1 MYLRGCKMSATFQ
14 EVNEKYNLRLY
25 TASYI
30 EEYDNARL
38 ELSESGKIDC
48 TRVYMQKEADEVFSK
63 LEKEIE
69 RLKVYESKEL
79 FLDRKGEIAVLLA
92 ESELNTTVMQDSDS
106 RYYYSAYIE
115 GADGEMWLVVM
126 EWFKDINQESGQE
139 YYGHRYSIKHISK
152 DKIKE
157 KLDEGVASK
166 DVLDSLTQGF
176 TENGFEDFKNKLIK
190 VFSYLSREVDMCS
203 K

>member
-1 MYLRGCKMSATFQ
+1 MSEARDI
-14 EVNEKYNLRLY
+14 EVNEKYNLSLY

-30 EEYDNARL
+30 EEYDDARL

-79 FLDRKGEIAVLLA
+79 FLDRKSEIAVLLA
-92 ESELNTTVMQDSDS
+92 ESELNTTTMMDTRD
-106 RYYYSAYIE
+106 YYSTYIE
-115 GADGEMWLVVM
+115 GADYEMWLVVM
-126 EWFKDINQESGQE
+126 EWFKDINQENGQE
-139 YYGHRYSIKHISK
+139 YYGHRYSIKNMGK
-152 DKIKE
+152 VNIKE
-157 KLDEGVASK
+157 KLNEGVASK

-176 TENGFEDFKNKLIK
+176 TENGFEDFKNKLMEIPFK
-190 VFSYLSREVDMCS
+190 RRRCVL
-203 K
+203 

>member
-1 MYLRGCKMSATFQ
+1 MSEAQ
-14 EVNEKYNLRLY
+14 DIEVNEKYKLRLY

-30 EEYDNARL
+30 EEYDDARL

-79 FLDRKGEIAVLLA
+79 FLDRKDEIAVLLA
-92 ESELNTTVMQDSDS
+92 ESELNTTTMMDS
-106 RYYYSAYIE
+106 RDYYSIYIE
-115 GADGEMWLVVM
+115 GVSCEMWLVVM
-126 EWFKDINQESGQE
+126 EWFKDINQENGQE
-139 YYGHRYSIKHISK
+139 YYGHRYSIKNTSK
-152 DKIKE
+152 KKIKE

-176 TENGFEDFKNKLIK
+176 TENGFEDFKNKLMD
-190 VFSYLSREVDMCS
+190 VLSSISNEGDMRS
-203 K
+203 T

>member
-1 MYLRGCKMSATFQ
+1 MYLRGCQMSATVQ
-14 EVNEKYNLRLY
+14 EVNEKYKLRLY

-69 RLKVYESKEL
+69 RLKIYESKEL
-79 FLDRKGEIAVLLA
+79 FLDRKDEVAVLLA
-92 ESELNTTVMQDSDS
+92 ESELNTTTMMNS
-106 RYYYSAYIE
+106 RDYYSIYIE
-115 GADGEMWLVVM
+115 GVGCEMWLVVM
-126 EWFKDINQESGQE
+126 EWFKDINQDNGQE
-139 YYGHRYSIKHISK
+139 YYGHRYNIKHIDK
-152 DKIKE
+152 EKIKE
-157 KLDEGVASK
+157 KLDEGVTSK

-176 TENGFEDFKNKLIK
+176 TENGFEDFKNKLK
-190 VFSYLSREVDMCS
+190 DVLSSISNEEDMRS
-203 K
+203 T